1 MIFLASDFSISK
13 KLGLPFMEEIYDA
26 ASSESS
32 DFEIL
37 KITKSHSLPYTKS
50 KSSFPFSLTI
60 RILLQE

>member
-37 KITKSHSLPYTKS
+37 KIMKK
-50 KSSFPFSLTI
+50 PFFALHKV
-60 RILLQE
+60 